1 MKNKKNAKKGPGN
14 ICEHSLSY
22 SELAPT
28 DPWCN
33 MLETLLGRKKYEE
46 GMSDEQ
52 APLLL
57 ILWNSLITFDG
68 TPNVFQ
74 NDQMLIRSDQIL
86 AKRHYSMDS
95 QVTLLIFVAS
105 ILSHKSWHVSTFFW
119 ALRAMYMDLPLIN
132 GRYSKIILTFLWSFS
147 AKQDRVLTVTLSGQL
162 ACNLIIM

>member
-105 ILSHKSWHVSTFFW
+105 ILSHKSWHASIFFE
-119 ALRAMYMDLPLIN
+119 
-132 GRYSKIILTFLWSFS
+132 
-147 AKQDRVLTVTLSGQL
+147 LSGPCIWIFHSSMGGIQKSFWL
-162 ACNLIIM
+162 FFEVSLQNKIECSP